1 MSKRFRC
8 GRLMFGRNGKVRKMN
23 LARGGGTRF
32 CEWNN
37 SDMNFKDVHQSLLN
51 IFNIQATKFK
61 TSLYDFQLKRLDV
74 NQYNTFSEYI
84 QKYGLSSNNQQVN
97 NQPDIQT
104 QPNKKNQRKKQ
115 ARAARMTLKIEEMK
129 PLVTETTPRAITW
142 NQYEPVL
149 KIELD
154 EDDEE
159 EENHQTSSNN
169 TYAGYSFKE
178 SSNTLMMIVWEFIS
192 DNSFDQILIQLFEY
206 TCSVQGY
213 VCLTIDPLKQKM
225 SLLHEN
231 IQSID
236 KADIEWHSHSLDNIN
251 NICKSIKKLL
261 GENMDKFGPNEIY
274 STFNEKFSQFHD
286 NLKILRHQWYEF
298 VKVYN
303 GSSEHLPPS
312 IHSVESIIPT
322 VPHSVESIA
331 STVSRSDNQS
341 VSEDHSELIFQT
353 KKKNDVLFKRS
364 LKCFKQLLDAIKYL
378 QLPTVNSLIISMVGE
393 IKSIESN
400 IDLADTQS
408 IDDALK
414 AIVSL
419 KKRIIIKFKP
429 ESFPPSTHTNF
440 RQIKRAYK
448 KTVQII
454 VDIIKSLKIY
464 ESKTSNLPLSPMPVI
479 VEDELEQENL
489 EDDEYDPNDDA

>member
-37 SDMNFKDVHQSLLN
+37 TDMNFKDVHQSLLN

-61 TSLYDFQLKRLDV
+61 TSLYDFQLKRLDI

-84 QKYGLSSNNQQVN
+84 QKYGLSSNNQQIN
-97 NQPDIQT
+97 NQPDINT

-154 EDDEE
+154 DDDDE
-159 EENHQTSSNN
+159 EENHQTPSNN

-312 IHSVESIIPT
+312 IHSVES
-322 VPHSVESIA
+322 VA
-331 STVSRSDNQS
+331 STVSHSDNQS
-341 VSEDHSELIFQT
+341 TLEDHPEIVSQMKQE
-353 KKKNDVLFKRS
+353 KDALFKRVNKALQR
-364 LKCFKQLLDAIKYL
+364 LKDLLNIVNDL
-378 QLPTVNSLIISMVGE
+378 HLSTVSSSIISIIDE
-393 IKSIESN
+393 IKSIRSN
-400 IDLADTQS
+400 LDLADHQS
-408 IDDALK
+408 IVDVQR
-414 AIVSL
+414 AIASI
-419 KKRIIIKFKP
+419 KKRLASNFKP
-429 ESFPPSTHTNF
+429 ETFTQLTHANF
-440 RQIKRAYK
+440 RLIKHAYTRTLRPIRYIV
-448 KTVQII
+448 KT
-454 VDIIKSLKIY
+454 LTRY
-464 ESKTSNLPLSPMPVI
+464 ESKTSNLPSSPMPVI

-489 EDDEYDPNDDA
+489 EDDDYDPNEDA

>member
-1 MSKRFRC
+1 MVKMHNAEVCVWTNVCIGLALLFFITVDADPTKAFNNPLN
-8 GRLMFGRNGKVRKMN
+8 GRAVDLFLLVD
-23 LARGGGTRF
+23 
-32 CEWNN
+32 ENN
-37 SDMNFKDVHQSLLN
+37 SYMSVMQLGLVKTALQNIANELNPVGSTPSFGVYFYGATSTVNTVVPHPTTTASAFKAKLDLKQYSMM
-51 IFNIQATKFK
+51 QANP
-61 TSLYDFQLKRLDV
+61 S
-74 NQYNTFSEYI
+74 
-84 QKYGLSSNNQQVN
+84 
-97 NQPDIQT
+97 
-104 QPNKKNQRKKQ
+104 
-115 ARAARMTLKIEEMK
+115 
-129 PLVTETTPRAITW
+129 
-142 NQYEPVL
+142 
-149 KIELD
+149 
-154 EDDEE
+154 
-159 EENHQTSSNN
+159 
-169 TYAGYSFKE
+169 
-178 SSNTLMMIVWEFIS
+178 TLM
-192 DNSFDQILIQLFEY
+192 
-206 TCSVQGY
+206 T
-213 VCLTIDPLKQKM
+213 
-225 SLLHEN
+225 
-231 IQSID
+231 
-236 KADIEWHSHSLDNIN
+236 ALDNVDSA
-251 NICKSIKKLL
+251 CQS
-261 GENMDKFGPNEIY
+261 GCRP
-274 STFNEKFSQFHD
+274 SVPRVTVVFSSVLD
-286 NLKILRHQWYEF
+286 LKAQAAIRRLERNRGMTILRHQWYEF

-464 ESKTSNLPLSPMPVI
+464 ESKTSNLPSSPMPVI

-489 EDDEYDPNDDA
+489 EDDDYDPNEDA